1 MDELYQSARLG
12 PQPLLGSAWYV
23 ETKSRPSFRPRRI
36 AGPPGGESAPSADR
50 RVPSTR
56 ARASTGKTPVVLA
69 RHHRSRAPGK
79 EGTAERSDARGGR
92 KSGSSGE
99 ESWDGEVSGAG
110 HSPKSKNQ
118 RSPSQTARRTRGGRA
133 PTSSSK
139 SALSTVEICD
149 AFATESLGRPVW
161 RRSSSVFPGALAC
174 ALLLVSTHTTT
185 VLIRLALTSS
195 RCRTSAG

>member
-79 EGTAERSDARGGR
+79 EGTAERSDARGGDAPGKTGRR
-92 KSGSSGE
+92 KQVRRKMRIDVQILSRQ
-99 ESWDGEVSGAG
+99 ESTAG
-110 HSPKSKNQ
+110 KASPCVH
-118 RSPSQTARRTRGGRA
+118 GG
-133 PTSSSK
+133 
-139 SALSTVEICD
+139 D
-149 AFATESLGRPVW
+149 PV
-161 RRSSSVFPGALAC
+161 REA
-174 ALLLVSTHTTT
+174 
-185 VLIRLALTSS
+185 
-195 RCRTSAG
+195 